1 MSSEPLEIHEM
12 QCRNSNCPPG
22 TTRKHQVF
30 VPLLLGPRHL
40 ENPCRRIEVGGSFR
54 GKEPETGRSQFG
66 SRRRA
71 VKRIFWFLNGLREGP
86 RIGPGSHSILRV
98 KWDAGIGP
106 GGLDWRGHGRPP
118 WDSKDLTA
126 DQNRRLS
133 EFYRRGGVNPPW
145 SHGGLEVNFTLI
157 SLKLVGPYE

>member
-1 MSSEPLEIHEM
+1 MSSEPLEIREM

-54 GKEPETGRSQFG
+54 GHEPETGRSQFG

-106 GGLDWRGHGRPP
+106 RRIGLEGSWAPAVGLEGFDGR
-118 WDSKDLTA
+118 
-126 DQNRRLS
+126 S
-133 EFYRRGGVNPPW
+133 EPTIIGVLPTGGVLIPP
-145 SHGGLEVNFTLI
+145 
-157 SLKLVGPYE
+157 GPTAGQK